1 MKLVIL
7 AGGLGTRI
15 SEATHLMPKPL
26 IEIGGRPI
34 IWHIMKIYAEHGI
47 NEFVVCCGYKGYM
60 IKEYFANYFLHTSD
74 MTIDLANNS
83 MEVHNNQSESWKI
96 TLVDTGLN
104 TMTGGRVKRI
114 QKYIG
119 NEPFLLTYGD
129 GVGDINI
136 SETIEQHKK
145 SGELFSITAY
155 KPEGRFGALDISE
168 DSKVNSFLEK
178 PKGDGAWI
186 NAGFF
191 VCEPGVFDYLSG
203 EDNEIFERE
212 PLEKIAADGKM
223 RAYKHHGF
231 WKPMDTLRDNKEL
244 NEMWE
249 KGTAPWKI
257 W

>member
-34 IWHIMKIYAEHGI
+34 IWHIMKIYAAHGI
-47 NEFVVCCGYKGYM
+47 NEFVICCGYKGYM
-60 IKEYFANYFLHTSD
+60 IKEYFANYYLHNSD

-83 MEVHNNQSESWKI
+83 IEVHNNQSESWKI
-96 TLVDTGLN
+96 TLVDTGLH

-119 NEPFLLTYGD
+119 NETFLLTYGD

-136 SETIEQHKK
+136 SETIQQHKQSEK
-145 SGELFSITAY
+145 LFSITAY
-155 KPEGRFGALDISE
+155 KPEGRFGALDIVE
-168 DSKVNSFLEK
+168 DNKVQSFLEK

-191 VCEPGVFDYLSG
+191 VCEPEIFNYLSG
-203 EDNEIFERE
+203 EDDEVFERE
-212 PLEKIAADGKM
+212 PLEKIAADGQM

-244 NEMWE
+244 NSMWDS
-249 KGTAPWKI
+249 GIAPWKI